1 MRPRKIESAA
11 RSVSRYDGT
20 RIPLE
25 AFELLI
31 PGKAKAKKR
40 KKCKKK
46 ANLLPV

>member
-1 MRPRKIESAA
+1 MIRFPLRRDE
-11 RSVSRYDGT
+11 D
-20 RIPLE
+20 PLE
-25 AFELLI
+25 AFELQI